1 MTATISKRNFLK
13 FAMGSGLA
21 LGSCAS
27 AVARVATDDMK
38 WDKTTEVLVLGFG
51 GAGAAAAIEAKKK
64 GADVLILEKMPQPGG
79 NTAVSAGG
87 FMCPDDEAKAYEYL
101 KGTYTYSHAEMDEAL
116 LRTFCREVMDLK
128 NFVTGL
134 GENIK
139 LFVYG
144 YAGFKNLPGQEVIK
158 RYRVRGQKGGPK
170 KGAGDCLF
178 DVLKGAVE
186 KAGIE
191 YMTETPVVEMIRKG
205 DMVVGVVAKHKGKE
219 ITIRARRAV
228 VLATGGFEFDQE
240 SLMNFTMGTGI
251 GALGNPGNT
260 GDGLRLAQSM
270 GAKLWHMNAYSAG
283 LDVRYPGYSTN
294 VGASIKGAGYIWVD
308 QDGRRFANELTDGHC
323 QMYVASQIDAVN
335 HRYPRIPCYLVF
347 DHATL
352 RMGPLGSSLGSG
364 WAINREHH
372 TWSEDCEKEIE
383 MGLVKKA
390 NTIADLAR
398 AIKVP
403 AEELEATIKR
413 WNEDIRAGKDTLF
426 GRPVKKAAKSY
437 AFDAPLVS
445 APLEKGPY
453 YALELWPTLV
463 NTQGGPRRD
472 EKARIVSAL
481 GKTIPRLYGAG
492 ELGSMWGPIY
502 QGACNNAEALVF
514 GRIAGRNAAD
524 EKPWC

>member
-1 MTATISKRNFLK
+1 
-13 FAMGSGLA
+13 
-21 LGSCAS
+21 
-27 AVARVATDDMK
+27 
-38 WDKTTEVLVLGFG
+38 
-51 GAGAAAAIEAKKK
+51 
-64 GADVLILEKMPQPGG
+64 
-79 NTAVSAGG
+79 
-87 FMCPDDEAKAYEYL
+87 
-101 KGTYTYSHAEMDEAL
+101 
-116 LRTFCREVMDLK
+116 
-128 NFVTGL
+128 
-134 GENIK
+134 
-139 LFVYG
+139 
-144 YAGFKNLPGQEVIK
+144 
-158 RYRVRGQKGGPK
+158 
-170 KGAGDCLF
+170 
-178 DVLKGAVE
+178 
-186 KAGIE
+186 
-191 YMTETPVVEMIRKG
+191 
-205 DMVVGVVAKHKGKE
+205 
-219 ITIRARRAV
+219 
-228 VLATGGFEFDQE
+228 
-240 SLMNFTMGTGI
+240 MNFTMGTGI

-372 TWSEDCEKEIE
+372 TWSKDCEKEIE

-445 APLEKGPY
+445 APLEKG
-453 YALELWPTLV
+453 AVLRT
-463 NTQGGPRRD
+463 
-472 EKARIVSAL
+472 
-481 GKTIPRLYGAG
+481 
-492 ELGSMWGPIY
+492 
-502 QGACNNAEALVF
+502 
-514 GRIAGRNAAD
+514 
-524 EKPWC
+524 

>member
-1 MTATISKRNFLK
+1 MTATMTKRNFLK

-38 WDKTTEVLVLGFG
+38 WDKTTDVLVLGFG

-64 GADVLILEKMPQPGG
+64 GVDVLILEKMPQPGG

-134 GENIK
+134 GDDIK

-191 YMTETPVVEMIRKG
+191 YMTETPVVEMIRRG
-205 DMVVGVVAKHKGKE
+205 DTVVGVVAKHKGEE
-219 ITIRARRAV
+219 ITVRARRAV
-228 VLATGGFEFDQE
+228 VLATGGFEFDRE

-260 GDGLRLAQSM
+260 GDGLRLAQSV

-283 LDVRYPGYSTN
+283 LDVRYSRLLDERRGLHQGRGLHLGRPGRPPLCERTH
-294 VGASIKGAGYIWVD
+294 
-308 QDGRRFANELTDGHC
+308 GRPLPDVCGKR
-323 QMYVASQIDAVN
+323 
-335 HRYPRIPCYLVF
+335 HRRREP
-347 DHATL
+347 
-352 RMGPLGSSLGSG
+352 PLSAHSL
-364 WAINREHH
+364 
-372 TWSEDCEKEIE
+372 
-383 MGLVKKA
+383 
-390 NTIADLAR
+390 LAR
-398 AIKVP
+398 
-403 AEELEATIKR
+403 L
-413 WNEDIRAGKDTLF
+413 
-426 GRPVKKAAKSY
+426 
-437 AFDAPLVS
+437 
-445 APLEKGPY
+445 
-453 YALELWPTLV
+453 
-463 NTQGGPRRD
+463 
-472 EKARIVSAL
+472 
-481 GKTIPRLYGAG
+481 
-492 ELGSMWGPIY
+492 
-502 QGACNNAEALVF
+502 
-514 GRIAGRNAAD
+514 
-524 EKPWC
+524 